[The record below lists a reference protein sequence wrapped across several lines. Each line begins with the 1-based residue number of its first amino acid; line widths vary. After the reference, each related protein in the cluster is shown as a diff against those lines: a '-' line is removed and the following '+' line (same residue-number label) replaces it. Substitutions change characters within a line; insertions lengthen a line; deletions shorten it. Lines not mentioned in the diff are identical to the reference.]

1 MLAFFGLYMFI
12 VHSLTSTRPFIDL
25 ALFRLQAS
33 LRYLAEGIPVSAV
46 APLVG
51 YRTTSAY
58 VAAFRAHTGVTPGR
72 YFQTQVAAS
81 PPRRAAGGVP
91 R

>member
-1 MLAFFGLYMFI
+1 M
-12 VHSLTSTRPFIDL
+12 
-25 ALFRLQAS
+25 
-33 LRYLAEGIPVSAV
+33 PVSGV

-72 YFQTQVAAS
+72 YFDPAPAAS
-81 PPRRAAGGVP
+81 GADDRGRARSARHVCFGRSP
-91 R
+91 